1 MSIMYCSKCNMDVET
16 RKEDFNI
23 VLAVILAI
31 FTGGLGLLIYVAIY
45 MEKAYK
51 CIHCS
56 SVCKIKNMRN
66 QPVSNYQL
74 NGYSNQTQYV
84 IQKTAVETQVA
95 AVRGKFCYNCG
106 TELDQ
111 RETAKF
117 CPLCGSVSE

>member
-1 MSIMYCSKCNMDVET
+1 MSIMYCSKCNMNVET
-16 RKEDFNI
+16 KKKDFNI

-51 CIHCS
+51 CIHCN
-56 SVCKIKNMRN
+56 SVCKTKNMRN

-74 NGYSNQTQYV
+74 NGYSNQTQY
-84 IQKTAVETQVA
+84 QKAIVVETQVA

-111 RETAKF
+111 RETANF
-117 CPLCGSVSE
+117 CPLCGSNSE